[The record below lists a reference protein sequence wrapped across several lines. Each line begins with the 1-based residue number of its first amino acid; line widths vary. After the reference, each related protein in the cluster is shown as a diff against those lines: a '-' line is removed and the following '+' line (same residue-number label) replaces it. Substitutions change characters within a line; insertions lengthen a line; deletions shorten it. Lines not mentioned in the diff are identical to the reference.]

1 MTSCYGGASVAISAR
16 IGGAWNKSVVGKQD
30 LSLKQWGNIYQCCVR
45 PVLLYCC
52 ETWKLTAADEVR
64 LRGVERRMIRI
75 MCRVRLV
82 DRVSSDILCDR
93 MTLGGCC
100 CEDSGYDN
108 STPFAV

>member
-16 IGGAWNKSVVGKQD
+16 IGGAWNKLVIEKQD

-52 ETWKLTAADEVR
+52 ETWKLTAADEMR
-64 LRGVERRMIRI
+64 LRGVERRMIR

-93 MTLGGCC
+93 MALGGCC